1 MCVLLPAE
9 LTTQTSKLL
18 LMDTSLQADDYGSKG
33 AKACALKGFCDVCI
47 CMFVDICCLLV
58 GFPLVLSPLLI
69 FFQAF
74 FFFFVASAVKKFVP
88 SLRLQ
93 I

>member
-74 FFFFVASAVKKFVP
+74 FFFVASAVKKFVP